1 MNEHFLNGFLKRA
14 QSRGIDESSALG
26 LHEKYA
32 GPTEDFKAMSSPGLS
47 VTTPTVSP
55 GTAAGGTAGLTAA
68 PRPTALGRSPKPLT
82 TGTAQATPGLRSGA
96 EGAQAGLQNL
106 KNFLGFGK

>member
-14 QSRGIDESSALG
+14 QAHGIDEASAFH

-32 GPTEDFKAMSSPGLS
+32 GPVEDFKAMSSPGLS
-47 VTTPTVSP
+47 VTTPTVNP
-55 GTAAGGTAGLTAA
+55 GTVAGGTAGLTAA
-68 PRPTALGRSPKPLT
+68 PRPTTLSRSPKPLT

-96 EGAQAGLQNL
+96 AGAQAGFENL

>member
-14 QSRGIDESSALG
+14 QAHGIDESSAFR

-32 GPTEDFKAMSSPGLS
+32 GPVEDF
-47 VTTPTVSP
+47 
-55 GTAAGGTAGLTAA
+55 TAAGGTAGLTTA
-68 PRPTALGRSPKPLT
+68 PRPTALSRSPKPIT

-96 EGAQAGLQNL
+96 EGAQAGFQNL
-106 KNFLGFGK
+106 KNFFGFGK